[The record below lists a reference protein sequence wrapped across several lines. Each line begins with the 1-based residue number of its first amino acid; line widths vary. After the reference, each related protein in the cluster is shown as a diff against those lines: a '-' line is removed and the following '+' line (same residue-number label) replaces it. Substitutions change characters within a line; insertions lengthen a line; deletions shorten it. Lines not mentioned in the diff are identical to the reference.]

1 MSSAPTVAAA
11 VGAKGAMF
19 TRQRLVLGALWL
31 TAAAA
36 AWGALEPAVTGANV
50 DSADIVFHIVGAS
63 FAACGLLAL
72 HRRPASVVGRLM
84 VVTAFLFFARPLL
97 LRVDSS
103 LARTVAFAVTTERRS
118 APTTA
123 SASPR

>member
-1 MSSAPTVAAA
+1 MSSAPSVAAVA
-11 VGAKGAMF
+11 SAKSAMF
-19 TRQRLVLGALWL
+19 SRQRLLLGALWL
-31 TAAAA
+31 IAAAA

-63 FAACGLLAL
+63 FAACGLLAI
-72 HRRPASVVGRLM
+72 HRRPSSLVGRLM